1 MLTTTMVIMKTTSRM
16 NMTTILMLV
25 TMMRIVLATTRR
37 IGLATMSVSTTMRI
51 VLAMKV
57 AETRR
62 RIDIASDNIG
72 GVNGDGS
79 DSASD
84 YKEDQANSESRVD
97 NNENRSDED
106 SHGYSEKN

>member
-1 MLTTTMVIMKTTSRM
+1 
-16 NMTTILMLV
+16 
-25 TMMRIVLATTRR
+25 
-37 IGLATMSVSTTMRI
+37 
-51 VLAMKV
+51 MKV

-84 YKEDQANSESRVD
+84 YKEDQANND
-97 NNENRSDED
+97 ENRSDED
-106 SHGYSEKN
+106 SHGNNEEN